1 MEGTSA
7 EVINHSP
14 HRSYQEQQQQ
24 CSFDNDE
31 RGTGRAGDMATAM
44 TGDDQFHLSK
54 PTTTMPNADARA
66 LDATRRNSS
75 LGVTLLTE
83 NESSHRQ
90 SSDTS
95 NDDGDGDGAI
105 AGISSV
111 PPLRAEGPRLRPGQV
126 FMTSP
131 SGEPTEAPPFR
142 PMVGGG
148 AAAAYNALR
157 YDFYVQKQKAAQ
169 QKRRMSSLSFGSAK
183 ASGGRFCNSKNKG
196 GKASSEE

>member
-1 MEGTSA
+1 MGRTSA

-14 HRSYQEQQQQ
+14 HRSDQQQQ

-31 RGTGRAGDMATAM
+31 RETGQAGDIATAM
-44 TGDDQFHLSK
+44 TGDGQFHLSK
-54 PTTTMPNADARA
+54 PTTTMPNADPGA
-66 LDATRRNSS
+66 LDVTRRSSS
-75 LGVTLLTE
+75 LGITLLTE

-95 NDDGDGDGAI
+95 NDDGDDAGAGA
-105 AGISSV
+105 AGISSE
-111 PPLRAEGPRLRPGQV
+111 PPFRAEGPRLRPGQV
-126 FMTSP
+126 FMASP

-157 YDFYVQKQKAAQ
+157 FDFYVQKQKAAQ

-183 ASGGRFCNSKNKG
+183 ASGGRFCNSKNKR